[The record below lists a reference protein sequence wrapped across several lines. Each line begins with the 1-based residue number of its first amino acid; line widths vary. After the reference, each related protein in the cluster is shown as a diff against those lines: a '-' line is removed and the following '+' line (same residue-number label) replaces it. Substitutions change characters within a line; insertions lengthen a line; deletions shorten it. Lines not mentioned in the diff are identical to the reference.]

1 MTTKPL
7 DRKYLEIP
15 LASIVPD
22 PEQPRKDINPETLD
36 ELAASIQAM
45 GVEQPINVRIHPNNP
60 DMYMIISGE
69 RRWRAA
75 KQAGLIAIPAML
87 REEMEAADLKRRQL
101 AENYHR
107 DNFNPVEEAEFLNR
121 WVNTLLGQNV
131 ESPQAVIAK
140 ELGISQVSVSKKL
153 AVLKYSSEVRAI
165 VRDGLLRDKDAL
177 SVLNKLK
184 PDDRNL
190 VIKQVRAGDFD
201 FKEFKKNERKIL
213 KELRLKDPKPSD
225 KKENPTSL
233 TPAKT
238 PAKKTKSPI
247 LTRWSLSRQ
256 GIVSLMQNS
265 EYMVLLQ
272 EHDLETISDETL
284 LEIFE
289 KFKLWL
295 EEQK

>member
-153 AVLKYSSEVRAI
+153 AVIKYSAEVRAI

-256 GIVSLMQNS
+256 GLVSLMQNS

>member
-7 DRKYLEIP
+7 DRQYLEIP
-15 LASIVPD
+15 VASIVPD
-22 PEQPRKDINPETLD
+22 PDQPRKDINPETLD

-153 AVLKYSSEVRAI
+153 AVIKYSAEVRAI

>member
-7 DRKYLEIP
+7 DRQYLEIP
-15 LASIVPD
+15 VASIVPD
-22 PEQPRKDINPETLD
+22 PDQPRKDINPETLD

-140 ELGISQVSVSKKL
+140 ELGISKVSVSKKL

-184 PDDRNL
+184 LDDRNL
-190 VIKQVRAGDFD
+190 VIKQVKAGDFD
-201 FKEFKKNERKIL
+201 FKDFKKNERKIL
-213 KELRLKDPKPSD
+213 KELRLKDPKLSE
-225 KKENPTSL
+225 KKEKPTSS
-233 TPAKT
+233 TSPKT
-238 PAKKTKSPI
+238 PVKKTKPPI
-247 LTRWSLSRQ
+247 LARWSLSRQ
-256 GIVSLMQNS
+256 CIVSLMHNS

-272 EHDLETISDETL
+272 EHDLETISDDTL

-295 EEQK
+295 EEHK

>member
-153 AVLKYSSEVRAI
+153 AVIKYSAEVRAI

-247 LTRWSLSRQ
+247 LTRWSLSL
-256 GIVSLMQNS
+256 I
-265 EYMVLLQ
+265 
-272 EHDLETISDETL
+272 HI
-284 LEIFE
+284 
-289 KFKLWL
+289 
-295 EEQK
+295 

>member
-153 AVLKYSSEVRAI
+153 AVIKYSAEVRAI

-238 PAKKTKSPI
+238 PAKKTESPI

>member
-153 AVLKYSSEVRAI
+153 AVIKYSAEVRAI

-184 PDDRNL
+184 LDDRNL
-190 VIKQVRAGDFD
+190 VIKQVKAGDFD
-201 FKEFKKNERKIL
+201 FKDFKKNERKIL

>member
-15 LASIVPD
+15 VASIVPD
-22 PEQPRKDINPETLD
+22 PDQPRKDINPETLD

-153 AVLKYSSEVRAI
+153 AVIKYSAEVRAI

>member
-75 KQAGLIAIPAML
+75 KQAGLIVIPAML

-153 AVLKYSSEVRAI
+153 AVIKYSAEVRAI

>member
-15 LASIVPD
+15 VASIVPD

-153 AVLKYSSEVRAI
+153 AVIKYSAEVRAI

>member
-15 LASIVPD
+15 VASIVPD

-121 WVNTLLGQNV
+121 WVNTLLGQNI

-153 AVLKYSSEVRAI
+153 AVIKYSAEVRAI

>member
-7 DRKYLEIP
+7 DRQYLEIP
-15 LASIVPD
+15 VASIVPD
-22 PEQPRKDINPETLD
+22 PDQPRKDINPETLD

-45 GVEQPINVRIHPNNP
+45 GVEQPINVRIHPNNH

-153 AVLKYSSEVRAI
+153 AVIKYSAEVRAI

-177 SVLNKLK
+177 SVLTKLK

-201 FKEFKKNERKIL
+201 FKEFKKNERKII

>member
-1 MTTKPL
+1 
-7 DRKYLEIP
+7 
-15 LASIVPD
+15 
-22 PEQPRKDINPETLD
+22 
-36 ELAASIQAM
+36 
-45 GVEQPINVRIHPNNP
+45 
-60 DMYMIISGE
+60 
-69 RRWRAA
+69 
-75 KQAGLIAIPAML
+75 ML

-153 AVLKYSSEVRAI
+153 AVIKYSAEVRAI

>member
-1 MTTKPL
+1 MTTKQL
-7 DRKYLEIP
+7 DRQYLEIP
-15 LASIVPD
+15 VASIVPD

-60 DMYMIISGE
+60 DMFMIISGE

-75 KQAGLIAIPAML
+75 KKAGLTTIPAML
-87 REEMEAADLKRRQL
+87 REEMESADLKRRQL

-121 WVNTLLGQNV
+121 WVNTLLGQNI
-131 ESPQAVIAK
+131 ESPHTVIAK
-140 ELGISQVSVSKKL
+140 ELGISPALLSKKL
-153 AVLKYSSEVRAI
+153 AVIKYSAEVRSI

-177 SVLNKLK
+177 SILNKLK
-184 PDDRNL
+184 PDDRDL
-190 VIKQVRAGDFD
+190 VIKQVRSGDFN

-213 KELRLKDPKPSD
+213 KELRLKDPKPSE
-225 KKENPTSL
+225 KKENPTSS

-238 PAKKTKSPI
+238 PAQKTKSPI

-284 LEIFE
+284 LQIFE

>member
-153 AVLKYSSEVRAI
+153 AVIKYSAEVRAI

-272 EHDLETISDETL
+272 EHDLETISDDTL

>member
-153 AVLKYSSEVRAI
+153 AVIKYSAEVRAI